1 MKKLSILILFVFLC
15 VVESFAQDKKLAS
28 DLFEVG
34 NFEEALEEYILLV
47 EEEPDNIEF
56 NYNLAVCYLNTNID
70 KSLAIEPLEK
80 IVQNPKIIA
89 DAYYLLGRAYHYGYQ
104 FDKAI
109 ETYNKFIASGKGS
122 EINRQ
127 DVDKQIEYCENARE
141 LMKFPKSVEFENL
154 GPQINSRYADYFPFV
169 PRDEK
174 FVIFNSNREDRKRD
188 ALENGT
194 YLPTIYISYVQDGKF
209 TEAVEVPG
217 VKGSNDLKQEIVG
230 LNGDG
235 TQAVM
240 YFEGFDFEG
249 DLYESGVEGK
259 GVKEPKILPDVIN
272 SNKYTEIAG
281 CFTDDNQKF
290 YFASNRP
297 GGYGGVDI
305 YMCQR
310 LPNGNWSMAQN
321 LGPTINTSEDE
332 DFPNISSDGKYL
344 FFSSKGHASMGGYDI
359 FRAEWDEVKRKFT
372 KVQNMGYPINTP
384 EDNMNFRMSE
394 TGKYGYISAVRAG
407 GYGDK
412 DIYRVNFKEIEPRYT
427 IIKGTITNTLDKK
440 FDDIFIQVVDAETEE
455 IFGDYLPNDKSN
467 RYVIILPPGKYYLY
481 IAAYGYKEIYED
493 VEIHDKSSFKSFID
507 WDFVMEPGEDE

>member
-1 MKKLSILILFVFLC
+1 MKKLSILVLLLVIC
-15 VVESFAQDKKLAS
+15 VVKNVAQDAKRAA
-28 DLFEVG
+28 DLFLVG
-34 NFEEALEEYILLV
+34 NFGEALDEYLALLDDD
-47 EEEPDNIEF
+47 PDNIEY

-70 KSLAIEPLEK
+70 KSLAIAPLEK
-80 IVQNPKIIA
+80 ITQNPKIIA

-109 ETYNKFIASGKGS
+109 EMFNKFIASGKGS
-122 EINRQ
+122 EMNRM

-154 GPQINSRYADYFPFV
+154 GPQINSRDDDYFPFV
-169 PRDEK
+169 PADEK
-174 FVIFNSNREDRKRD
+174 FVIFNSSREDRKREP
-188 ALENGT
+188 LENGS
-194 YLPTIYISYVQDGKF
+194 YLPTVYISYVENGKF

-235 TQAVM
+235 TKAVL
-240 YFEGFDFEG
+240 YFEDFNFEG
-249 DLYESGVEGK
+249 DLYESGIEGK
-259 GVKEPKILPDVIN
+259 GVKTPVALPDVIN
-272 SNKYTEIAG
+272 SGKYTEIAG

-321 LGPTINTSEDE
+321 LGPTINTSQDE
-332 DFPNISSDGKYL
+332 DFPNISPDGKYL

-359 FRAEWDEVKRKFT
+359 FRAEWDDVKRKFT

-394 TGKYGYISAVRAG
+394 SGKYGYISAVRAG
-407 GYGDK
+407 GYGDR
-412 DIYRVNFKEIEPRYT
+412 DIYRVNFTDVEPKYT
-427 IIKGTITNTLDKK
+427 IIKGTVTNTLNKR
-440 FDDIFIQVVDAETEE
+440 FDDIFIQVVDAETDE
-455 IFGDYLPNDKSN
+455 IFGDYLPNDKTN
-467 RYVIILPPGKYYLY
+467 RYVIILPPGNYYLY
-481 IAAYGYKEIYED
+481 IAAYGYQEIYED
-493 VEIHDKSSFKSFID
+493 VEILDKSSFKSFID
-507 WDFVMEPGEDE
+507 KDFVMEPAEE

>member
-1 MKKLSILILFVFLC
+1 MKKISILSLVFL
-15 VVESFAQDKKLAS
+15 FAGIYVNGQDKKLAAE
-28 DLFEVG
+28 LFEVG
-34 NFEEALEEYILLV
+34 NFEEALEEYLLLI
-47 EEEPDNIEF
+47 EEEPDNIEY

-70 KSLAIEPLEK
+70 KSLAIAPLEK
-80 IVQNPKIIA
+80 LVENPKIIA

-109 ETYNKFIASGKGS
+109 QAYNTFINSGKGN
-122 EINRQ
+122 EENRM

-154 GPQINSRYADYFPFV
+154 GPNVNSKYADYFPFI
-169 PRDEK
+169 PTNEQ
-174 FVIFNSNREDRKRD
+174 FVIFNSNREDRNR
-188 ALENGT
+188 EPQMNGS
-194 YLPTIYISYVQDGKF
+194 YLPTIYISYEKDGVF
-209 TEAVEVPG
+209 QSAQEVPG
-217 VKGSNDLKQEIVG
+217 IKSSSDIRQEIVG
-230 LNGDG
+230 LNSDG
-235 TQAVM
+235 SKAVL
-240 YFEGFDFEG
+240 YFEDYNFEG

-259 GVKEPKILPDVIN
+259 GIKEPKVLPDVIN
-272 SNKYTEIAG
+272 SSKFTEIAG

-332 DFPNISSDGKYL
+332 DFPNISPDGKYL

-359 FRAEWDEVKRKFT
+359 FVAEWDEVKRRFSG
-372 KVQNMGYPINTP
+372 VHNMGYPINTP

-412 DIYRVNFKEIEPRYT
+412 DIYRVNFIDIESRYT
-427 IIKGTITNTLDKK
+427 IIKGTVTNSLDKR
-440 FDDIFIQVVDAETEE
+440 FEDIFIQVTDAETDE
-455 IFGDYLPNDKSN
+455 IYGDYLPNDKTN
-467 RYVIILPPGKYYLY
+467 RYVIILPPGKYNLY
-481 IAAYGYKEIYED
+481 IAAYGYEEIYED
-493 VEIHDKSSFKSFID
+493 LEILDKSSFKSFID
-507 WDFVMEPGEDE
+507 KDFVLEPTED

>member
-1 MKKLSILILFVFLC
+1 MKELSTLVAIILFSVITGYG
-15 VVESFAQDKKLAS
+15 QDKKLAT

-34 NFEEALEEYILLV
+34 NFEEALDEYLLLL

-70 KSLAIEPLEK
+70 KSLAIAPLEK
-80 IVQNPKIIA
+80 VVENPKIIA

-104 FDKAI
+104 FDQAI
-109 ETYNKFIASGKGS
+109 EMFNKFIETGKGS
-122 EINRQ
+122 EGNRL
-127 DVDKQIEYCENARE
+127 DADKQIEYCENARE

-154 GPQINSRYADYFPFV
+154 GKQINSPYADYFPFV

-174 FVIFNSNREDRKRD
+174 FVIFNSSREDRKRE
-188 ALENGT
+188 ALENGA
-194 YLPTIYISYVQDGKF
+194 YLPTVYISYVEDGKF
-209 TEAVEVPG
+209 SEAVEVPG
-217 VKGSNDLKQEIVG
+217 IKGSNDLKQEIVG

-235 TQAVM
+235 TKAVL
-240 YFEGFDFEG
+240 YFEDFNFEG

-259 GVKEPKILPDVIN
+259 GVKQPKVLPKVIN
-272 SNKYTEIAG
+272 SGKYTEIAG
-281 CFTDDNQKF
+281 CFTDDNEKF

-332 DFPNISSDGKYL
+332 DFPNISPDGKYL

-394 TGKYGYISAVRAG
+394 TGKYGYISAVRAE

-412 DIYRVNFKEIEPRYT
+412 DIYRVNFKDIEPRYT
-427 IIKGTITNTLDKK
+427 IINGSITNTLDKS
-440 FDDIFIQVVDAETEE
+440 FDDIFIQVVDSETDE
-455 IFGDYLPNDKSN
+455 IFGDYLPNDKTN
-467 RYVIILPPGKYYLY
+467 RYVIILPPGSYYIY
-481 IAAYGYKEIYED
+481 IAAYGYKEIYEEL
-493 VEIHDKSSFKSFID
+493 EILDKSSFKSFLD
-507 WDFVMEPGEDE
+507 WNFVMEPVEDQ

>member
-1 MKKLSILILFVFLC
+1 MKKLSILTLFIVFTA
-15 VVESFAQDKKLAS
+15 VNIFGQDKKLAAS
-28 DLFEVG
+28 LFEVG
-34 NFEEALEEYILLV
+34 NFEEALDEYLLLL
-47 EEEPDNIEF
+47 EEEPDNIEY
-56 NYNLAVCYLNTNID
+56 NYNIAVCYLNTNID
-70 KSLAIEPLEK
+70 KSLAIAPLEK
-80 IVQNPKIIA
+80 LVENPKIIA

-109 ETYNKFIASGKGS
+109 EMYNKFIASGKGS
-122 EINRQ
+122 ELNRQ
-127 DVDKQIEYCENARE
+127 NVDKQIEYCENARE

-154 GPQINSRYADYFPFV
+154 GPKINSRYADYFPFV

-174 FVIFNSNREDRKRD
+174 FVIFNSTREDRKREPL
-188 ALENGT
+188 ANGA
-194 YLPTIYISYVQDGKF
+194 YLPTVYISYVEDGKF
-209 TEAVEVPG
+209 TEALEVPG
-217 VKGSNDLKQEIVG
+217 IKASNEVKQEIVG

-235 TQAVM
+235 TRAVL
-240 YFEGFDFEG
+240 YFEDFNFEG
-249 DLYESGVEGK
+249 DLYESGIEGK
-259 GVKEPKILPDVIN
+259 GIKEPKILPDVIN
-272 SNKYTEIAG
+272 SGKYTEIAG

-297 GGYGGVDI
+297 EGYGGVDI

-332 DFPNISSDGKYL
+332 DFPNISPDGKYL

-394 TGKYGYISAVRAG
+394 SGKYGYVSAVRAG

-412 DIYRVNFKEIEPRYT
+412 DIYRVNFKDIEPRYT
-427 IIKGTITNTLDKK
+427 IINGTVTNTLEKR
-440 FDDIFIQVVDAETEE
+440 FEDIFIQVVDAETDE
-455 IFGDYLPNDKSN
+455 IYGDYLPNDKTN
-467 RYVIILPPGKYYLY
+467 RYVIILPPGNYYLY

-493 VEIHDKSSFKSFID
+493 LEILDKSSFKSFIE
-507 WDFVMEPGEDE
+507 WDFVMEPEEE

>member
-1 MKKLSILILFVFLC
+1 MKRSILIVFAVILTLGTYG
-15 VVESFAQDKKLAS
+15 QDKKLAT

-34 NFEEALEEYILLV
+34 NFEEALEEYLLLV
-47 EEEPDNIEF
+47 EEEPDNIEY

-70 KSLAIEPLEK
+70 KSLAIAPLEK
-80 IVQNPKIIA
+80 VTENPKIIA
-89 DAYYLLGRAYHYGYQ
+89 DAYYLLGRAYHFGYQ
-104 FDKAI
+104 FDQAI
-109 ETYNKFIASGKGS
+109 EAYNKFIATGKGS
-122 EINRQ
+122 DLNQ
-127 DVDKQIEYCENARE
+127 ANVGKQIEYCENARE
-141 LMKFPKSVEFENL
+141 LMKFPKSVDFENL

-174 FVIFNSNREDRKRD
+174 FVIFNSNREDRNREPM
-188 ALENGT
+188 LNGA
-194 YLPTIYISYVQDGKF
+194 YLPTIYISYVKDGKF

-217 VKGSNDLKQEIVG
+217 VKGSSELKQEIVG

-235 TQAVM
+235 TKAVM
-240 YFEGFDFEG
+240 YFEDFNFEG

-259 GVKEPKILPDVIN
+259 GVKEPRILPDVIN
-272 SNKYTEIAG
+272 SKKYTEIAG

-332 DFPNISSDGKYL
+332 DFPNISPDGEYL

-359 FRAEWDEVKRKFT
+359 FRAEWDDVKRKFT

-412 DIYRVNFKEIEPRYT
+412 DIYRVNFKDIEPRYT
-427 IIKGTITNTLDKK
+427 VIRGTVTNTLDKR
-440 FDDIFIQVVDAETEE
+440 FEDIFIQVVDAETDE
-455 IFGDYLPNDKSN
+455 IFGDYLPNEKTN
-467 RYVIILPPGKYYLY
+467 RYVIILPPGNYYLY
-481 IAAYGYKEIYED
+481 VAAFGYQEIFED
-493 VEIHDKSSFKSFID
+493 VEILDKSSFKSFID
-507 WDFVMEPGEDE
+507 WDFVMEPNEEE